1 MALSSTA
8 HVIHRSGWREG
19 RREMWRRREWSGPA
33 SPKRRRARARSLIA
47 AVGASLAA
55 LVATMGAPT
64 LAEDGLVSL
73 AKQKSLTDTPGGPK
87 DELRRLGID
96 VNVWVTQFFQGIPA
110 GAIDRTARYGGKMD
124 MFLRLDGE
132 KLGFWKGLKFNAQYE
147 HYFGRNVNRQDLALL
162 PVNVA
167 QAFIERDGY
176 HSALSM
182 TLTQELSEELSVTIG
197 KFNMLTLA
205 AQTPLVGGGGIDT
218 FMNRAFALPS
228 TGIGV
233 SSPESVADRLII
245 APPYLL
251 GGVAALKTKYFDL
264 RVMVADPRNAQQAR
278 VITRPFERG
287 VGAGLMATVPV
298 EIGGL
303 NGFHTLR
310 FAYSNARGFDL
321 DDIGERRQAIAR
333 LRGLTKKGFWFV
345 SYAVQQYFV
354 QSATDPKLGWGLFT
368 LATLSDGNPNPVR
381 WSMLVG
387 LAGYNLM
394 TGREDDRWGVGY
406 YHYGL
411 TQPLLSGLAARR
423 INRRS
428 EGGVEAFYNFAVTR
442 WLRLSGDVQI
452 IDPWNPLRARASY
465 LGLRLQTIF

>member
-1 MALSSTA
+1 
-8 HVIHRSGWREG
+8 
-19 RREMWRRREWSGPA
+19 MWRRREWSGPA
-33 SPKRRRARARSLIA
+33 SPKRRRARSLIA
-47 AVGASLAA
+47 AAGASLAA
-55 LVATMGAPT
+55 LVATMGAPV
-64 LAEDGLVSL
+64 LAEDDAVSL
-73 AKQKSLTDTPGGPK
+73 AKQKSLTDTPDGPK
-87 DELRRLGID
+87 EQLRKFGID
-96 VNVWVTQFFQGIPA
+96 VDVWITQFEQGITS
-110 GAIDRTARYGGKMD
+110 GAINRTARYGGVMD
-124 MFLRLDGE
+124 TFLRVDGE

-182 TLTQELSEELSVTIG
+182 TLTQEFSEQFSVTIG

-205 AQTPLVGGGGIDT
+205 AQTPLVGGGGIET
-218 FMNRAFALPS
+218 FMNRSFALPS

-264 RVMVADPRNAQQAR
+264 KLMVADPRNALQPR
-278 VITRPFERG
+278 VIQRPFERG
-287 VGAGLMATVPV
+287 IGAGLMLTVPV

-303 NGFHTLR
+303 KGFHTVR
-310 FAYSNARGFDL
+310 VAYSNARGFDL
-321 DDIGERRQAIAR
+321 EDIDETPRIAQ
-333 LRGLTKKGFWFV
+333 LKGITKKGYRFV
-345 SYAVQQYFV
+345 SYAIQQYLM
-354 QSATDPKLGWGLFT
+354 QSATDPKVGWGVFS

-381 WSMLVG
+381 WSVVAG
-387 LAGYNLM
+387 LAGNNLM

-406 YHYGL
+406 YHYRL
-411 TQPLLSGLAARR
+411 SPLLLSGLQARR

-428 EGGVEAFYNFAVTR
+428 ESGVEAFYNFAVTK

>member
-1 MALSSTA
+1 M
-8 HVIHRSGWREG
+8 
-19 RREMWRRREWSGPA
+19 
-33 SPKRRRARARSLIA
+33 
-47 AVGASLAA
+47 LAA
-55 LVATMGAPT
+55 ACLSVAPIAGRA
-64 LAEDGLVSL
+64 LADDDFVSL

-87 DELRRLGID
+87 DQLRRFGVD
-96 VNVWVTQFFQGIPA
+96 VDVWVTQFYQGIPA
-110 GAIDRTARYGGKMD
+110 GAIDRTAQYGGKMD
-124 MFLRLDGE
+124 MFLRVDGE
-132 KLGFWKGLKFNAQYE
+132 KFGFWKGLKFNAQYE

-182 TLTQELSEELSVTIG
+182 SLTQAFSEEFSVTIG

-205 AQTPLVGGGGIDT
+205 SQTPLVGGGGIDT

-251 GGVAALKTKYFDL
+251 GGAATLKTKYFDL
-264 RVMVADPRNAQQAR
+264 KVMVADPRNAQQPR
-278 VITRPFERG
+278 VIERPFERG
-287 VGAGLMATVPV
+287 VGAGVMATVPV

-303 NGFHTLR
+303 RGFHTLR
-310 FAYSNARGFDL
+310 AAYSNARGFDL
-321 DDIGERRQAIAR
+321 DDIGETRQAIAR

-345 SYAVQQYFV
+345 SYAVQQYLM
-354 QSATDPKLGWGLFT
+354 QSETDPKVGWGLFT
-368 LATLSDGNPNPVR
+368 LATRSDGNPNPVK

-387 LAGYNLM
+387 LAGNNLM
-394 TGREDDRWGVGY
+394 SGREDDLWGVGF

-411 TQPLLSGLAARR
+411 TPPLLSGLAMRK
-423 INRRS
+423 IYRRS

-442 WLRLSGDVQI
+442 WFRLSGDVQI
-452 IDPWNPLRARASY
+452 IDPWNPVRTRASY
-465 LGLRLQTIF
+465 LGLRLQTKF